1 MPRHNGKKR
10 HKRKCTNNLAF
21 AAAKAASDAAV
32 KSTGVN
38 PTPVGRPPTQEADPE
53 LLSPT
58 EKRAA
63 AMGSGE
69 DAGLIWA
76 AKRMRPA
83 YSDGA
88 AAERS
93 PLQYVTV
100 AEAEVRTAIKV
111 CYVRTLGAPPES

>member
-1 MPRHNGKKR
+1 MPRWRSGKKQ
-10 HKRKCTNNLAF
+10 KSGTNNADQRD
-21 AAAKAASDAAV
+21 AKAFTS
-32 KSTGVN
+32 
-38 PTPVGRPPTQEADPE
+38 PPGRPSTQEDAGE
-53 LLSPT
+53 EVSPT

-63 AMGSGE
+63 AMASGE
-69 DAGLIWA
+69 DPGLVA
-76 AKRMRPA
+76 PAKRMRPT

>member
-1 MPRHNGKKR
+1 MANDEP
-10 HKRKCTNNLAF
+10 
-21 AAAKAASDAAV
+21 
-32 KSTGVN
+32 N
-38 PTPVGRPPTQEADPE
+38 PNPVGRPPTQEADPE

>member
-1 MPRHNGKKR
+1 MPRHNGKR
-10 HKRKCTNNLAF
+10 HRPKGANDATK

-32 KSTGVN
+32 ANGDPN
-38 PTPVGRPPTQEADPE
+38 PAPVGRPPTQEADPE
-53 LLSPT
+53 VLSPT

-63 AMGSGE
+63 AMSSGE
-69 DAGLIWA
+69 DPGFNSA
-76 AKRMRPA
+76 AKRMRPT